1 MRTFTLAKLAA
12 SVLVIGTVTVGCT
25 PAGQAARV
33 SGASDLKGAK
43 VAEQSAKRAAKA
55 LAKKNLAR
63 SIEFSEA
70 AVAAMPR
77 DARYRVLLGEAYLA
91 AGRFAS
97 AETSFMDALTLDPEN
112 SAAAL
117 KLALVEIAVGKK
129 ADALG
134 TLADYRDKLSAS
146 DFGLASALAGD
157 VEGAVTLLEATVRD
171 GTADAKTRQ
180 NLALVYAMAGKWT
193 NARVMA
199 VQDLP
204 PSEADARI
212 IQWMGFV
219 RPQAQHDQVAA
230 LLGVS
235 PVADTGQPTRLAL
248 APAEQPVAVAAA
260 EVALP
265 IAEPAPAVVAVAT
278 TAPAP
283 AAEPQAPAFE
293 TSFAPRNA
301 VVQAVPAA
309 KLTPRPVA
317 AARPKIAKPAARPV
331 PRTVEAGKF
340 VVQLGAYANIAV
352 AEHSWKTVSNRY
364 RLASYTPVS
373 ANAKVGGANFIR
385 LSVGGFATRDEAV
398 HVCTRIKKAGGSCFV
413 RGLASDAPARWVQRG
428 LPRQIASR

>member
-43 VAEQSAKRAAKA
+43 LAEQSARRAAKA
-55 LAKKNLAR
+55 LAKKDLAR

-235 PVADTGQPTRLAL
+235 PVADAGQPTRLAL
-248 APAEQPVAVAAA
+248 APAEHPVAVAAA

-278 TAPAP
+278 PAPAP
-283 AAEPQAPAFE
+283 AAESQAPAFE
-293 TSFAPRNA
+293 INFAPRNA

-309 KLTPRPVA
+309 KLTSRPL
-317 AARPKIAKPAARPV
+317 AARPKIAKPASRPA

-340 VVQLGAYANIAV
+340 VVQLGAYANAAV
-352 AEHSWKTVSNRY
+352 AEHSWKTVSSRY

-385 LSVGGFATRDEAV
+385 LSVGGFANRDEAI